1 MTAGDIDAAISL
13 MINQAAG
20 HSPFLDRFV
29 VFLTTSD
36 LMKGGVVMGVIW
48 TAWLIK
54 TDDEKRNRGQLLA
67 AIAGALF
74 ALLLARILAYATPI
88 RVRPLLD
95 PSLHF
100 RAPIGLPPQTNW
112 TSWSSFPSDHAA
124 LFFALSVG
132 MVPDGDSLFMPK
144 QQLAIAEHA
153 WGVWSVS
160 RRAGVGLGFYIL
172 FIICLPRLY
181 IGIHYFTDL
190 FAGAVIGLTCSAIIS
205 EQPVLGMLTRPLLAW
220 AERRPASFY
229 FFFSLLTFQIATLF
243 WDLRTALSLFGFS
256 T

>member
-1 MTAGDIDAAISL
+1 MNAGKIDAAISL

-20 HSPFLDRFV
+20 HSAFLDRFV

-36 LMKGGVVMGVIW
+36 LIKGGVVMGIVW
-48 TAWLIK
+48 VAWLIK
-54 TDDEKRNRGQLLA
+54 SDDEKRNRGKLLA

-124 LFFALSVG
+124 LFFAL
-132 MVPDGDSLFMPK
+132 
-144 QQLAIAEHA
+144 A
-153 WGVWSVS
+153 WGIWSVS
-160 RRAGVGLGFYIL
+160 RRAGAGLALYIL
-172 FIICLPRLY
+172 FVICLPRLY

-190 FAGAVIGLTCSAIIS
+190 FAGAIIGLTCSAIIS
-205 EQPVLGMLTRPLLAW
+205 EQPLLGMLTRPLLAW

>member
-124 LFFALSVG
+124 LFFAL
-132 MVPDGDSLFMPK
+132 
-144 QQLAIAEHA
+144 A